1 MSIKYKLLEWTIILN
16 VVFIG
21 IRFVFADTT
30 NEILKSGIEL
40 IVLTIIVSSIHE
52 VKLWNQL
59 T

>member
-16 VVFIG
+16 VMFIG
-21 IRFVFADTT
+21 IRFVFANTT

-52 VKLWNQL
+52 VKE
-59 T
+59 